1 MKKVSNKFTNDLLC
15 DISISMGDF
24 IGNKEGLG
32 ESACKSCT
40 EAYCC
45 MYQREVGI
53 SSKEFDTI
61 EHLITPE
68 QIERA
73 RVEVAENKEFY
84 RCPFLSEEGKCE
96 IYSER
101 FLICAMYSVIGTNKL
116 CHSDNKGNNIPT
128 VNPMNV
134 IEASRKNEAVDKR
147 MRNIVS
153 DSEGT
158 DILIEFTK
166 RFNLKD

>member
-1 MKKVSNKFTNDLLC
+1 MSNKFTNDLLC

-45 MYQREVGI
+45 SWMKEIGI
-53 SSKEFDTI
+53 SVKEFDEI
-61 EHLITPE
+61 EHLVTPE

-73 RVEVAENKEFY
+73 RVEVAKDGDTY
-84 RCPFLSEEGKCE
+84 RCAFLSEEGKCE
-96 IYSER
+96 IYDER
-101 FLICAMYSVIGTNKL
+101 FLVCAMYSVIGTNKS
-116 CHSDNKGNNIPT
+116 CHSDNKKHNIPM
-128 VNPMNV
+128 VNPIDV
-134 IEASRKNEAVDKR
+134 IVASMKNEAVDKR
-147 MRNIVS
+147 MRSMVS

-158 DILIEFTK
+158 DVLIEFTK